1 MLSQLFLSADFK
13 DCMRPCTESMKLHA
27 DDGRAIYTYIPFA
40 GKSLQ
45 IYNEFVLTI
54 SRLNRDTNNSLAA
67 VRLPIRKPGP
77 HNSCGPVAT
86 LK

>member
-1 MLSQLFLSADFK
+1 MRVKSASAGHI
-13 DCMRPCTESMKLHA
+13 CM
-27 DDGRAIYTYIPFA
+27 YIVSPFA

-45 IYNEFVLTI
+45 IYNEFVLTV

-77 HNSCGPVAT
+77 HNSCGPVGT